1 MTPTTR
7 TGMLA
12 AMSRAATSMFV
23 FGIYLLVLGP
33 TLVVAPAF
41 LTGLFGLD
49 APQEVWIRVL
59 GAIITILGFYY
70 LFAARHETKDFF
82 WMTVWGRPAVLVFF
96 TAFVLLGLAEPI
108 LILFG
113 VVDLLGAGW
122 TFAALRAE
130 H

>member
-1 MTPTTR
+1 MTPTIR
-7 TGMLA
+7 TGMLV
-12 AMSRAATSMFV
+12 AMSRAAMSMFV

-59 GAIITILGFYY
+59 GAIVTILGFYY
-70 LFAARHETKDFF
+70 LFAARHEMKDFF
-82 WMTVWGRPAVLVFF
+82 WMTVWGRPAVIVFF
-96 TAFVLLGLAEPI
+96 TAFVLLDLAEPI

>member
-1 MTPTTR
+1 MTPAIR

-12 AMSRAATSMFV
+12 AMSRAAMSMFV

-33 TLVVAPAF
+33 ALVVAPAF

-82 WMTVWGRPAVLVFF
+82 WMTV
-96 TAFVLLGLAEPI
+96 
-108 LILFG
+108 
-113 VVDLLGAGW
+113 
-122 TFAALRAE
+122 
-130 H
+130 